1 MSIQEHMELDAFF
14 SEFDM
19 PVRYLFIMSLLAVM
33 TMFLT
38 TVMVVFLLY
47 FLYDLY

>member
-1 MSIQEHMELDAFF
+1 
-14 SEFDM
+14 
-19 PVRYLFIMSLLAVM
+19 MSLLAVM

-47 FLYDLY
+47 FLYDLYWRHFIYLLWIWCQLHSLF